1 MMTMKKSGWN
11 LGGTLSLV
19 AVLGFSGQIAQAAV
33 DVEPIIVVST
43 VSAAALP
50 LGEASPSFVFA
61 FSKDFDI
68 AGFEVTFEYDS
79 AKLSFNAGASTL
91 TVDRSTFTLPTA
103 LAMMQAASVV
113 PDLGPDFIYSPDP
126 GDFGSVIGTGSFAFN
141 GTYLSESFLIPA
153 GNSVTMTGVFNLLPG
168 FVAGDTPVRVFGQA
182 IDPGLNGESF
192 NVTATVTA
200 VPEPE
205 TWLMLLG
212 GLGLLAARVR
222 RRIRR

>member
-11 LGGTLSLV
+11 LGGTLSLA
-19 AVLGFSGQIAQAAV
+19 AVLSFSGQIAQAAV
-33 DVEPIIVVST
+33 DPTILVSA

-50 LGEASPSFVFA
+50 LGEASPSFVFN

-79 AKLSFNAGASTL
+79 AKLSFNAAASTL
-91 TVDRSTFTLPTA
+91 TVEGSALTLPTTLA
-103 LAMMQAASVV
+103 LMQAASVV
-113 PDLGPDFIYSPDP
+113 PDSDPDFIYSPGP
-126 GDFGSVIGTGSFAFN
+126 GFFGSAIDTGLFTFT
-141 GTYLSESFLIPA
+141 GTYVSQSYLISA
-153 GNSVTMTGVFNLLPG
+153 GDSVTMTGVFNLRPG
-168 FVAGDTPVRVFGQA
+168 FVSGDTPVRVFGQA

-222 RRIRR
+222 RRNRR